1 MNNLLIEIDARGVA
15 KITLNRPEIHNA
27 FDDVLIAALSDAF
40 ARLAQDPSLRVLV
53 LTGAGANFSAGAD
66 LNWMKRMAGYSHE
79 ENLADAKGLAQMLR
93 RLNEFPKPTIARVNG
108 SCFAGSTGLIACC
121 DIAIATTEGK
131 FAINEVRLG
140 LIPATISPYLL
151 AAIGPRQA
159 RRLFLVAERFSADE
173 ACRIGLVHE
182 VVPVDELD
190 SAVERCTGM
199 LLQGA
204 TGAQAKAKQLI
215 AGVSGRQVD
224 DELIQLTAKGIAD
237 ARASAEGREGVAAF
251 LEKRRP
257 QWRR

>member
-1 MNNLLIEIDARGVA
+1 MNNLIIEIDARGVA

-66 LNWMKRMAGYSHE
+66 LNWMRRMAGYSHE
-79 ENLADAKGLAQMLR
+79 ENLADAMGLAQMLR

-121 DIAIATTEGK
+121 DIVIATTEGK
-131 FAINEVRLG
+131 FAVNEVRLG

-159 RRLFLVAERFSADE
+159 RRLFLVAERISADE

-182 VVPVDELD
+182 VVPMDELD
-190 SAVERCTGM
+190 SAVERCIGM
-199 LLQGA
+199 VLQGA
-204 TGAQAKAKQLI
+204 TGAQAEAKQLI
-215 AGVSGRQVD
+215 AAVLGREVD
-224 DELIQLTAKGIAD
+224 EDLMRLTAKGIAD

-257 QWRR
+257 QWRQ

>member
-1 MNNLLIEIDARGVA
+1 MSNLLIEVDARGVA
-15 KITLNRPEIHNA
+15 KVTLNRPEIHNA

-66 LNWMKRMAGYSHE
+66 LNWMRRMAGYSHE
-79 ENLADAKGLAQMLR
+79 ENLADAMGLAQMLR

-121 DIAIATTEGK
+121 DIVIATTEGK
-131 FAINEVRLG
+131 FAVNEVRLG

-151 AAIGPRQA
+151 AAVGPRQA

-182 VVPVDELD
+182 VVPADQLD
-190 SAVERCTGM
+190 TAVERCTGM

-204 TGAQAKAKQLI
+204 TGAQTKAKQLI
-215 AGVSGRQVD
+215 AAVSGRQI
-224 DELIQLTAKGIAD
+224 DEELMELTATGIAD

-257 QWRR
+257 QWRQ

>member
-1 MNNLLIEIDARGVA
+1 MNNLLIDIDARGIA

-66 LNWMKRMAGYSHE
+66 LNWMKRMAGYSLE
-79 ENLADAKGLAQMLR
+79 ENLADAMGLAQMLR
-93 RLNEFPKPTIARVNG
+93 RLNEFPKPTVARVNG

-121 DIAIATTEGK
+121 DIVIATTEGK
-131 FAINEVRLG
+131 FAVNEVRLG

-159 RRLFLVAERFSADE
+159 RRLFLVAERISADE

-182 VVPVDELD
+182 VVPANELD

-204 TGAQAKAKQLI
+204 TGAQTRAKRLI
-215 AGVSGRQVD
+215 AAVSGRQVD
-224 DELIQLTAKGIAD
+224 EELLQLTAKGIAD

-257 QWRR
+257 QWRQ